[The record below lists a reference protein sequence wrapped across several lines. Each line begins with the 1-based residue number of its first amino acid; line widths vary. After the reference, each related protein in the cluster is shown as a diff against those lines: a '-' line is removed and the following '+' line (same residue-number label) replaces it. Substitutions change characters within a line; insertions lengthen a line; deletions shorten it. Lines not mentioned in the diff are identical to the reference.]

1 MRDIRRGVVGITFFD
16 EGPQTRSRER
26 FTKKEWNMFKAE
38 PGLIIWTL
46 VSFFLLLILL
56 AKLAYPHILRGLK
69 KREETI
75 QQQLEEARKTKQM
88 AEQLLEEYKQRLAE
102 ARAEAQ
108 KVINE
113 GKELGEN
120 MRKEI
125 IQKAQQESNQIVK
138 RAQEEIEL
146 QKQKAILE
154 LQEKIADLS
163 ILAASKVINKSLN
176 TDDHR
181 RLIEE
186 YVSKVGELY
195 GK

>member
-1 MRDIRRGVVGITFFD
+1 
-16 EGPQTRSRER
+16 
-26 FTKKEWNMFKAE
+26 MFKAE

-46 VSFFLLLILL
+46 ISFFILLILL
-56 AKLAYPHILRGLK
+56 RKVAYPQILK
-69 KREETI
+69 AMKNREETI
-75 QQQLEEARKTKQM
+75 KQQLEEAQKIKKE
-88 AEQLLEEYKQRLAE
+88 AEAFLEDYKRQLAE
-102 ARAEAQ
+102 ARSEAQ

-125 IQKAQQESNQIVK
+125 IQKAQEESNHIVK

-154 LQEKIADLS
+154 LQERIADLS
-163 ILAASKVINKSLN
+163 IMAASKVINKSLN
-176 TDDHR
+176 PEDHR
-181 RLIEE
+181 RLVEE
-186 YVSKVGELY
+186 YLSKVGELY

>member
-1 MRDIRRGVVGITFFD
+1 
-16 EGPQTRSRER
+16 
-26 FTKKEWNMFKAE
+26 MFKPE

-46 VSFFLLLILL
+46 ISFFILLILL
-56 AKLAYPHILRGLK
+56 KKVAFPPILKGMK

-75 QQQLEEARKTKQM
+75 KQQLEDAQKTKKE
-88 AEQLLEEYKQRLAE
+88 AEELLEGYKRQLAE
-102 ARAEAQ
+102 ARSEAQ
-108 KVINE
+108 KIINE
-113 GKELGEN
+113 GKSLGEN

-125 IQKAQQESNQIVK
+125 VQKAQAESNQIVK

-163 ILAASKVINKSLN
+163 IMAATKIINKSLN
-176 TDDHR
+176 TEDNR
-181 RLIEE
+181 RLVEE
-186 YVSKVGELY
+186 YVSKVGDLY

>member
-1 MRDIRRGVVGITFFD
+1 
-16 EGPQTRSRER
+16 
-26 FTKKEWNMFKAE
+26 MFKAE

-46 VSFFLLLILL
+46 ISFFLLLILL
-56 AKLAYPHILRGLK
+56 AKLAYPQILKGLK

-75 QQQLEEARKTKQM
+75 QQQLEEARKTKQE
-88 AEQLLEEYKQRLAE
+88 ASALLEDYKRQLAE
-102 ARAEAQ
+102 ARSEAQ
-108 KVINE
+108 KIINE
-113 GKELGEN
+113 GKGLGEN

-125 IQKAQQESNQIVK
+125 VQKAQQESNQIVK

-154 LQEKIADLS
+154 IQEKIADLS
-163 ILAASKVINKSLN
+163 IMAASKIINKSLN
-176 TDDHR
+176 TEDNR
-181 RLIEE
+181 RLVEE

>member
-1 MRDIRRGVVGITFFD
+1 
-16 EGPQTRSRER
+16 
-26 FTKKEWNMFKAE
+26 MFKAD

-56 AKLAYPHILRGLK
+56 AKLAYPHILKGLK

-75 QQQLEEARKTKQM
+75 QQQLEEARKTKQE
-88 AEQLLEEYKQRLAE
+88 AAALLEDYKRQLAE
-102 ARAEAQ
+102 ARSEAQ
-108 KVINE
+108 KIINE
-113 GKELGEN
+113 GKGLGEN

-125 IQKAQQESNQIVK
+125 VQKAQQESNQIVK

-154 LQEKIADLS
+154 IQEKIADLS
-163 ILAASKVINKSLN
+163 IMAASKIINKSLN
-176 TDDHR
+176 TEDNR
-181 RLIEE
+181 RLVEE

>member
-1 MRDIRRGVVGITFFD
+1 
-16 EGPQTRSRER
+16 
-26 FTKKEWNMFKAE
+26 MFKAE
-38 PGLIIWTL
+38 PGLMIWTL
-46 VSFFLLLILL
+46 VSFFLLLVLL
-56 AKLAYPHILRGLK
+56 AKLVYPLILKGLK

-75 QQQLEEARKTKQM
+75 QQQLEEARKTKQA
-88 AEQLLEEYKQRLAE
+88 AEQLLEEYRRQLAE
-102 ARAEAQ
+102 ARSEAQ

-120 MRKEI
+120 LRKEI

-146 QKQKAILE
+146 QKQKALLE

-163 ILAASKVINKSLN
+163 IMAASKVIHKSLN

-181 RLIEE
+181 RLVEE

>member
-1 MRDIRRGVVGITFFD
+1 ML
-16 EGPQTRSRER
+16 
-26 FTKKEWNMFKAE
+26 FKAE

-46 VSFFLLLILL
+46 ISFFLLLVLL
-56 AKLAYPHILRGLK
+56 AKLAYPQILKGLK

-75 QQQLEEARKTKQM
+75 QQQLEEARKTKQE
-88 AEQLLEEYKQRLAE
+88 AETLLADYKRQLSE
-102 ARAEAQ
+102 ARSEAQ

-113 GKELGEN
+113 GRALGEN

-125 IQKAQQESNQIVK
+125 TQKAQDESNQIVK

-163 ILAASKVINKSLN
+163 IMAASKIINKSLN
-176 TDDHR
+176 TEDHR
-181 RLIEE
+181 RLVEE

>member
-1 MRDIRRGVVGITFFD
+1 MWENPI
-16 EGPQTRSRER
+16 
-26 FTKKEWNMFKAE
+26 FKPE

-46 VSFFLLLILL
+46 VSFFILL
-56 AKLAYPHILRGLK
+56 VLLKKVAFPQILKAMK

-75 QQQLEEARKTKQM
+75 RQQLEETQKTKKE
-88 AEQLLEEYKQRLAE
+88 AEALLDEYKRQLAE
-102 ARAEAQ
+102 ARSEAQ
-108 KVINE
+108 KIIND
-113 GKELGEN
+113 GKSLGEN

-125 IQKAQQESNQIVK
+125 VQKAQAESNQIVK

-163 ILAASKVINKSLN
+163 IMAATKIINKSLN
-176 TDDHR
+176 TEDNR
-181 RLIEE
+181 RLVEE
-186 YVSKVGELY
+186 YVSKVGDLY

>member
-1 MRDIRRGVVGITFFD
+1 
-16 EGPQTRSRER
+16 
-26 FTKKEWNMFKAE
+26 MFKAE

-46 VSFFLLLILL
+46 VSFFILLILL
-56 AKLAYPHILRGLK
+56 AKLVYPLILKGLK

-75 QQQLEEARKTKQM
+75 QQQLEEARKTRQE
-88 AEQLLEEYKQRLAE
+88 ATALLEDYKRQLSE
-102 ARAEAQ
+102 ARTEAQ
-108 KVINE
+108 KVMNE

-125 IQKAQQESNQIVK
+125 VQKAQQESNQIVK

-154 LQEKIADLS
+154 IQEKIADLS
-163 ILAASKVINKSLN
+163 IMAASKVINKSLN
-176 TDDHR
+176 TEDHR
-181 RLIEE
+181 RLVEE

>member
-1 MRDIRRGVVGITFFD
+1 
-16 EGPQTRSRER
+16 
-26 FTKKEWNMFKAE
+26 MFKAE

-46 VSFFLLLILL
+46 ISFFLLLALL
-56 AKLAYPHILRGLK
+56 AKLAYPQILKGLK

-75 QQQLEEARKTKQM
+75 QQQLEEARRTKQE
-88 AEQLLEEYKQRLAE
+88 ASALLEEYKQQLAE

-108 KVINE
+108 KIINE
-113 GKELGEN
+113 GKDLGEN

-125 IQKAQQESNQIVK
+125 IQKAQQESNLIVK

-163 ILAASKVINKSLN
+163 IMAASKIINKSLN
-176 TDDHR
+176 LEDHR
-181 RLIEE
+181 RMVEE

-195 GK
+195 GR

>member
-1 MRDIRRGVVGITFFD
+1 MWENPIFR
-16 EGPQTRSRER
+16 P
-26 FTKKEWNMFKAE
+26 E

-46 VSFFLLLILL
+46 ISFFILLILL
-56 AKLAYPHILRGLK
+56 KKVAFPPILQGMK

-75 QQQLEEARKTKQM
+75 KQQLDEAQKTKKE
-88 AEQLLEEYKQRLAE
+88 AETLMEDYKRQLAE
-102 ARAEAQ
+102 ARSEAQ
-108 KVINE
+108 KIINE
-113 GKELGEN
+113 GKSLGEN

-125 IQKAQQESNQIVK
+125 VQKAQAESNQIVK

-163 ILAASKVINKSLN
+163 IMAATKIINKSLN
-176 TDDHR
+176 TEDNR
-181 RLIEE
+181 RLVEE
-186 YVSKVGELY
+186 YVSKVGDLY

>member
-1 MRDIRRGVVGITFFD
+1 
-16 EGPQTRSRER
+16 
-26 FTKKEWNMFKAE
+26 MFKPE

-46 VSFFLLLILL
+46 ISFFILLILL
-56 AKLAYPHILRGLK
+56 KKVAFPPILKGMK

-75 QQQLEEARKTKQM
+75 KQQLEEAQKTKKD
-88 AEQLLEEYKQRLAE
+88 AEHLLEDYKRQLAE
-102 ARAEAQ
+102 ARSEAQ
-108 KVINE
+108 KIINE
-113 GKELGEN
+113 GKSLGEN

-125 IQKAQQESNQIVK
+125 VQKAQEESNQIVK

-163 ILAASKVINKSLN
+163 IMAATKIINKSLN
-176 TDDHR
+176 TEDNR
-181 RLIEE
+181 RLVEE
-186 YVSKVGELY
+186 YVSKVGDLY

>member
-1 MRDIRRGVVGITFFD
+1 
-16 EGPQTRSRER
+16 
-26 FTKKEWNMFKAE
+26 MFKAE

-46 VSFFLLLILL
+46 ISFFILLILL
-56 AKLAYPHILRGLK
+56 RKVAYPQILK
-69 KREETI
+69 AMKNREETI
-75 QQQLEEARKTKQM
+75 KQQLEEAQKIKKE
-88 AEQLLEEYKQRLAE
+88 AEVFLEDYKRQLAE
-102 ARAEAQ
+102 ARSEAQ

-125 IQKAQQESNQIVK
+125 IQKAQEESNHIVK

-163 ILAASKVINKSLN
+163 IMAASKVINKSLN
-176 TDDHR
+176 PEDHR
-181 RLIEE
+181 RLVEE
-186 YVSKVGELY
+186 YISKVGELY

>member
-1 MRDIRRGVVGITFFD
+1 
-16 EGPQTRSRER
+16 
-26 FTKKEWNMFKAE
+26 MFKAE
-38 PGLIIWTL
+38 PGLIIWTIISFILL
-46 VSFFLLLILL
+46 VLLLW
-56 AKLAYPHILRGLK
+56 KVAYPQILKGMK

-75 QQQLEEARKTKQM
+75 KQQLEEAQKTKKE
-88 AEQLLEEYKQRLAE
+88 AENLLEDYRRQLAE
-102 ARAEAQ
+102 ARSEAQ
-108 KVINE
+108 KIIHE
-113 GKELGEN
+113 GKSLGEN

-125 IQKAQQESNQIVK
+125 VQKAQEESNQIVK

-163 ILAASKVINKSLN
+163 IMAASKIINKSLN
-176 TDDHR
+176 TEDNR
-181 RLIEE
+181 RLVEE

>member
-1 MRDIRRGVVGITFFD
+1 MWENPI
-16 EGPQTRSRER
+16 
-26 FTKKEWNMFKAE
+26 FKPE

-46 VSFFLLLILL
+46 VSFFILLILL
-56 AKLAYPHILRGLK
+56 KKVAFPPILKGMK

-75 QQQLEEARKTKQM
+75 KQQLEEAQKTKKE
-88 AEQLLEEYKQRLAE
+88 AENLLGDYKRQLAE
-102 ARAEAQ
+102 ARSEAQ
-108 KVINE
+108 KIINE
-113 GKELGEN
+113 GKSLGEN

-125 IQKAQQESNQIVK
+125 VQKAQEESNQIVK

-163 ILAASKVINKSLN
+163 IMAATKIINKSLN
-176 TDDHR
+176 TEDNR
-181 RLIEE
+181 RLVEE
-186 YVSKVGELY
+186 YVSKVGDLY

>member
-1 MRDIRRGVVGITFFD
+1 MWENPIFR
-16 EGPQTRSRER
+16 P
-26 FTKKEWNMFKAE
+26 E

-46 VSFFLLLILL
+46 ISFFILLILL
-56 AKLAYPHILRGLK
+56 KKVAFPPILKGMK

-75 QQQLEEARKTKQM
+75 KQQLEEAQKTKKE
-88 AEQLLEEYKQRLAE
+88 AEDLLEGYKRQLAE
-102 ARAEAQ
+102 ARSEAQ
-108 KVINE
+108 KIINE
-113 GKELGEN
+113 GKSLGEN

-125 IQKAQQESNQIVK
+125 VQKAQAESNQIVK

-163 ILAASKVINKSLN
+163 IMAATKIINKSLN
-176 TDDHR
+176 TEDNR
-181 RLIEE
+181 RLVEE
-186 YVSKVGELY
+186 YVSKVGDLY

>member
-1 MRDIRRGVVGITFFD
+1 
-16 EGPQTRSRER
+16 
-26 FTKKEWNMFKAE
+26 MFKFE

-46 VSFFLLLILL
+46 VSFFILL
-56 AKLAYPHILRGLK
+56 KKVAFPPILKGMK

-75 QQQLEEARKTKQM
+75 KQQLEEAQKTKRE
-88 AEQLLEEYKQRLAE
+88 AEDLLEGYKRQLAE
-102 ARAEAQ
+102 ARSEAQ
-108 KVINE
+108 KIINE
-113 GKELGEN
+113 GKSLGEN

-125 IQKAQQESNQIVK
+125 VQKAQAESNQIVK

-163 ILAASKVINKSLN
+163 IMAATKIINKSLN
-176 TDDHR
+176 TEDNR
-181 RLIEE
+181 RLVEE
-186 YVSKVGELY
+186 YVSKVGDLY

>member
-1 MRDIRRGVVGITFFD
+1 M
-16 EGPQTRSRER
+16 E
-26 FTKKEWNMFKAE
+26 MFKPE

-46 VSFFLLLILL
+46 VSFFILLILL
-56 AKLAYPHILRGLK
+56 KKVAFPPILKGMK

-75 QQQLEEARKTKQM
+75 KQQLEEAQKTKKE
-88 AEQLLEEYKQRLAE
+88 AENLLGDYKRQLAE
-102 ARAEAQ
+102 ARSEAQ
-108 KVINE
+108 KIINE
-113 GKELGEN
+113 GKSLGEN

-125 IQKAQQESNQIVK
+125 VQKAQEESNQIVK

-163 ILAASKVINKSLN
+163 IMAATKIINKSLN
-176 TDDHR
+176 TEDNR
-181 RLIEE
+181 RLVEE

>member
-1 MRDIRRGVVGITFFD
+1 MKNW
-16 EGPQTRSRER
+16 EGHNME
-26 FTKKEWNMFKAE
+26 MFKPE

-46 VSFFLLLILL
+46 VSFFILLILL
-56 AKLAYPHILRGLK
+56 KKVAFPPILKGMK

-75 QQQLEEARKTKQM
+75 KQQLEEAQKTKKE
-88 AEQLLEEYKQRLAE
+88 AENLLGDYKRQLAE
-102 ARAEAQ
+102 ARSEAQ
-108 KVINE
+108 KIINE
-113 GKELGEN
+113 GKSLGEN

-125 IQKAQQESNQIVK
+125 VQKAQEESNQIVK

-163 ILAASKVINKSLN
+163 IMAATKIINKSLN
-176 TDDHR
+176 TEDNR
-181 RLIEE
+181 RLVEE